1 MEIQRPTTAPDAGS
15 VLKFV
20 LPPIW
25 KSKWLIAAAT
35 ALAAAGTFALTTPSG
50 TEIWSGRAILTV
62 GLAPASDY
70 IVQKSGPAVAPIEKP
85 RRTIARLS
93 DPAFKELI
101 AKHATFQ
108 PASASISRSMVT
120 SSLRGIELDK
130 ERDIAIELSA
140 GSAADVQSA
149 FRAVAAEIGAVHTAI
164 LQRQL
169 DVLQKRID
177 DDKSRI
183 AALENETRELNE
195 RALQSTQTPRN
206 TDQPPLPAMPVV
218 VTKILA
224 WNELQNQVRDD
235 TTLRQLGEPSA
246 LRVDADDLVVTQR
259 SIDRLRA
266 SLLTGAAM
274 LVAMIILTIAVNP
287 SGQGGGRSGRT
298 DLTER

>member
-1 MEIQRPTTAPDAGS
+1 
-15 VLKFV
+15 
-20 LPPIW
+20 
-25 KSKWLIAAAT
+25 
-35 ALAAAGTFALTTPSG
+35 
-50 TEIWSGRAILTV
+50 
-62 GLAPASDY
+62 
-70 IVQKSGPAVAPIEKP
+70 
-85 RRTIARLS
+85 
-93 DPAFKELI
+93 
-101 AKHATFQ
+101 
-108 PASASISRSMVT
+108 MVV

-130 ERDIAIELSA
+130 ERDVVIELSA

-149 FRAVAAEIGAVHTAI
+149 FRTIAAEIGTVHTAI

-195 RALQSTQTPRN
+195 RALQSIPTPKN
-206 TDQPPLPAMPVV
+206 TDQPPSPAIPVV
-218 VTKILA
+218 VPKILA

-235 TTLRQLGEPSA
+235 TTLKQLGEPSA

-287 SGQGGGRSGRT
+287 SARGGGRSGRT